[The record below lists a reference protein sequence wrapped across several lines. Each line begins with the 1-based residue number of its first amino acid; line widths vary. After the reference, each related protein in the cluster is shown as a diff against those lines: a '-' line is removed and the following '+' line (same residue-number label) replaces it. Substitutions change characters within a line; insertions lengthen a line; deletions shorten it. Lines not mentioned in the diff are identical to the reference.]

1 VLLPHA
7 QAVLSQASAGL
18 WRIAQGLG
26 RSGSYAAALDLF
38 RKITA
43 AHQHDP
49 GYGNEHPDSL
59 AARADVA
66 SWTGQAGDQLRPGPV
81 RAAAAGPR
89 VLLQSGAPR
98 HPARPRQP
106 GLLDPTGEARYGL
119 EVFVSQL
126 ATASGGIGGMRQPC
140 KVEPSCASR

>member
-1 VLLPHA
+1 MLLPHA

-66 SWTGQAGDQLRPGPV
+66 SWTGQAGDQLRPGTCTRSCCRSASASPIRSTSTPCPPAPTWTTGPDGRGAV
-81 RAAAAGPR
+81 RAGGFCVSTGDR
-89 VLLQSGAPR
+89 LWR
-98 HPARPRQP
+98 HRRH
-106 GLLDPTGEARYGL
+106 EA
-119 EVFVSQL
+119 
-126 ATASGGIGGMRQPC
+126 TP
-140 KVEPSCASR
+140 